1 MTAAQ
6 LAGQL
11 TELFA
16 APETLPAMSTAAA
29 KLAHW
34 DAAERI
40 IEDCAALV
48 AAGGRG

>member
-1 MTAAQ
+1 
-6 LAGQL
+6 
-11 TELFA
+11 
-16 APETLPAMSTAAA
+16 MSMAAA

-48 AAGGRG
+48 AAGGRR